1 MPGTHRSDDGLEP
14 GRNGLLRTLALHRE
28 LATLRPAM
36 MKISVVSGAPDAR
49 TADLLVYPAFALP
62 PADPAASAAKGGTPP
77 KAKKKA
83 RKPGKDGKGSVA
95 EPGFGAHLADVD
107 AALGGLLADTARDE
121 GFTGAAGQG
130 FLMHTHGRIAARRV
144 ALVGVG
150 DPSRLSVDGC
160 RKLAA
165 AATRLGDKVKAMR
178 VVLVLP
184 EMGELRADARVGAAA
199 EGALLAAYR
208 FSKYLTKD
216 KEKAAGT
223 VEELEIATAMRAKQA
238 AACLERA
245 RAITDGVCLARDL
258 VNEPA
263 GALTPVELARR
274 AAAAG
279 KEHGFE
285 VEILDE
291 KDLARER
298 MGMLLAVAQ
307 AASPYRPP
315 RVVKLSYKP
324 AKKARKKVALVG
336 KGLTFDSGGLDIKP
350 ADGMLDMKVDMSG
363 AAAVLGAFVA
373 LARLKPRVALTGW
386 LGCVENGVGG
396 NAYHPGDV
404 LTSRKGLTVEINN
417 TDAEGRLVLADC
429 IDLALT
435 EAKPDLLIDLA
446 TLTGA
451 CMVALGPSTAGLFS
465 DNDELA
471 EDIKNAGQRA
481 GEDFWRLP
489 LNDALLE
496 QLKSNL
502 ADFKNTGLRFGGA
515 ITAALFLKQFVDG
528 RAQWAHLDIAGPADT
543 DKEGEYI
550 AKGGVGFGVRT
561 LVGLVDPH

>member
-1 MPGTHRSDDGLEP
+1 
-14 GRNGLLRTLALHRE
+14 
-28 LATLRPAM
+28 M

-62 PADPAASAAKGGTPP
+62 EASANAPADPK
-77 KAKKKA
+77 KAKKAKKA
-83 RKPGKDGKGSVA
+83 KLAKKSEGPARDV
-95 EPGFGAHLADVD
+95 PGFGSHLTDVD
-107 AALGGLLADTARDE
+107 DALGGLLADTARDE
-121 GFTGAAGQG
+121 GFTGAAGQS
-130 FLMHTHGRIAARRV
+130 FLLHSHGRIAARRV

-150 DPSRLSVDGC
+150 DPAKLTVDGC

-165 AATRLGDKVKAMR
+165 SAAKLGEKVKAKR

-184 EMGELRADARVGAAA
+184 EMGELRADARVEAAA
-199 EGALLAAYR
+199 EGALLATYR

-216 KEKAAGT
+216 KEKAT
-223 VEELEIATAMRAKQA
+223 SSVEELEISADVRSKAGA
-238 AACLERA
+238 ASIERA
-245 RAITDGVCLARDL
+245 RAIADGVCLARDL

-279 KEHGFE
+279 KEHGFD

-291 KDLARER
+291 KDIARER

-324 AKKARKKVALVG
+324 SKKSRKKVALVG

-350 ADGMLDMKVDMSG
+350 PDGMLDMKVDMSG

-373 LARLKPRVALTGW
+373 LARTKPRVALTGW

-429 IDLALT
+429 IDLALS

-451 CMVALGPSTAGLFS
+451 CMVALGPSTAGVFT
-465 DNDELA
+465 DDDELA
-471 EDIKNAGQRA
+471 EDIKNAGKRA

-489 LNDALLE
+489 LNEALFE
-496 QLKSNL
+496 QLKSNI
-502 ADFKNTGLRFGGA
+502 ADMKNTGLRFGGA
-515 ITAALFLKQFVDG
+515 ITAALFLKQFIDG
-528 RAQWAHLDIAGPADT
+528 RATWAHLDIAGPADT
-543 DKEGEYI
+543 DRDSDYL

>member
-1 MPGTHRSDDGLEP
+1 
-14 GRNGLLRTLALHRE
+14 
-28 LATLRPAM
+28 M
-36 MKISVVSGAPDAR
+36 MHISVVSGTPDAR
-49 TADLLVYPAFALP
+49 TADLLVYPGFALP
-62 PADPAASAAKGGTPP
+62 SAGADEADDAKGKGAR
-77 KAKKKA
+77 KKGKKA
-83 RKPGKDGKGSVA
+83 ARTHKAAGT
-95 EPGFGAHLADVD
+95 EPGFGKHLADVD
-107 AALGGLLADTARDE
+107 DALGGLLSATAKDE
-121 GFTGAAGQG
+121 GFTGAAGQT
-130 FLMHTHGRIAARRV
+130 FLLHTHGRIAARRV
-144 ALVGVG
+144 ALIGVG
-150 DPSRLSVDGC
+150 AADALDVDGV

-165 AATRLGDKVKAMR
+165 AAIKAGDKVKAKV

-184 EMGELRADARVGAAA
+184 EEGALRADARVEAAA

-208 FSKYLTKD
+208 FNRYLTKD
-216 KEKAAGT
+216 KEKSAST
-223 VEELEIATAMRAKQA
+223 VEELEIAAAVRAKTA
-238 AACLERA
+238 AAAVERA
-245 RAITDGVCLARDL
+245 RAVADGVCLARDL

-263 GALTPVELARR
+263 GTLTPVELAKR
-274 AAAAG
+274 ASAAG

-291 KDLARER
+291 KELARER

-315 RVVKLSYKP
+315 RVVKLSYRGG
-324 AKKARKKVALVG
+324 KKGKKKVALVG

-373 LARLKPRVALTGW
+373 LARLKPRVTLTGW

-404 LTSRKGLTVEINN
+404 LTSRKGLTVEVNN

-429 IDLALT
+429 IDLAIT
-435 EAKPDLLIDLA
+435 EAKPDLLVDLA

-451 CMVALGPSTAGLFS
+451 CMVALGPTTAAIFT
-465 DNDELA
+465 DDDELA
-471 EDIKNAGQRA
+471 EDIRTAGKRA

-489 LNDALLE
+489 LNPALQE
-496 QLKSNL
+496 QLKSNV
-502 ADFKNTGLRFGGA
+502 ADCKNTGLRFGGA

-528 RAQWAHLDIAGPADT
+528 RTSWAHLDIAGPADT
-543 DKEGEYI
+543 DRDSDYT

-561 LVGLVDPH
+561 LVGLIDPQ

>member
-1 MPGTHRSDDGLEP
+1 
-14 GRNGLLRTLALHRE
+14 
-28 LATLRPAM
+28 M

-62 PADPAASAAKGGTPP
+62 AQAAGTAKAAPAEGAKKPKKGKKAKG
-77 KAKKKA
+77 A
-83 RKPGKDGKGSVA
+83 GKSAQA
-95 EPGFGAHLADVD
+95 EASFGRHLADVD
-107 AALGGLLADTARDE
+107 DALGGLLSATARDE
-121 GFTGAAGQG
+121 GFTGASGQS
-130 FLMHTHGRIAARRV
+130 FLLHTHGRIAARRA

-150 DPSRLSVDGC
+150 DPARLDVDGV

-165 AATRLGDKVKAMR
+165 AAIRIGEKVKAKR

-184 EMGELRADARVGAAA
+184 ELGELRGDARVAAAA
-199 EGALLAAYR
+199 EGAFLATYR
-208 FSKYLTKD
+208 FTRYLTKD
-216 KEKAAGT
+216 KDKSESSVA
-223 VEELEIATAMRAKQA
+223 ELEIAGDVRSKTGA
-238 AACLERA
+238 AAIERA
-245 RAITDGVCLARDL
+245 RAVTDGVCLARDL

-274 AAAAG
+274 AVAAG

-285 VEILDE
+285 VEVLDE

-315 RVVKLSYKP
+315 RVVKLTYKP
-324 AKKARKKVALVG
+324 ARKARRRIALVG

-404 LTSRKGLTVEINN
+404 LTSRKGLTVEVNN

-429 IDLALT
+429 IDLAIT
-435 EAKPDLLIDLA
+435 EAKPDTLIDLA

-451 CMVALGPSTAGLFS
+451 CMVALGPTTAGLFT
-465 DNDELA
+465 DKDELA
-471 EDIKNAGQRA
+471 EDIVRAGKRA

-489 LNDALLE
+489 LNEALME
-496 QLKSNL
+496 QLKSSI
-502 ADFKNTGLRFGGA
+502 ADMKNTGLRFGGA

-528 RAQWAHLDIAGPADT
+528 RAAWAHLDIAGPADT
-543 DKEGEYI
+543 DRDGDYT

-561 LVGLVDPH
+561 LVGLIDPH